1 MGDLLLITIQTDLY
15 DSLGINLKNDIAEK
29 LERYNSKGI
38 LLDISSLSVVDSF
51 MGRIIN
57 NVASIAK
64 LMGAETVLVGM
75 QPAVAMTLVELGLE
89 MPHIITALNVEKGM
103 ELLMSRLQQQKE
115 NNDWLS
121 SEESKH
127 KDR

>member
-1 MGDLLLITIQTDLY
+1 MGDLLLITIQTELY

-103 ELLMSRLQQQKE
+103 ELLMTRLQQKE
-115 NNDWLS
+115 NNDWHS
-121 SEESKH
+121 SEKSKH
-127 KDR
+127 QVR